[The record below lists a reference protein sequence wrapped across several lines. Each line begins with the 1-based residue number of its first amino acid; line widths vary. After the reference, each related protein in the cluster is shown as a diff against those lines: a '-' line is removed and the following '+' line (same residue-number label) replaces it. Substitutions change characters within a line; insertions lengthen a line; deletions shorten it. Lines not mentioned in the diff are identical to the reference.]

1 MALAICRAVRVFV
14 GVRRSKADGGSVNRA
29 ALTLPSPAQRER
41 GKWWR
46 VGERAFFFAQQKGT
60 WWRLEKR
67 ALPAAERGSVVEA

>member
-1 MALAICRAVRVFV
+1 
-14 GVRRSKADGGSVNRA
+14 VNRA

-46 VGERAFFFAQQKGT
+46 VGERALFFAQQKGK